1 LSQAVELILTSVI
14 FGAVGLL
21 SPTRAAM
28 AVVMLTSKTRPWGRA
43 IAYLA
48 GSTLVFGI
56 AAVIGLLGVQ
66 AGGGAQSAL
75 TIFAGLAMLGV
86 AAGMTIVHRRRS
98 PEPETE
104 PRHPMLSA
112 FGVGV
117 GVSFQSTGRLFVL
130 LAGGYRI
137 GVLADSISQALF
149 YAAIMIA
156 IWQGSIWLLMLMS
169 VFMPERFAAVERRAR
184 PALDRIENGVI
195 GIVIVAL
202 LGAWLLYVGV
212 RS

>member
-1 LSQAVELILTSVI
+1 
-14 FGAVGLL
+14 
-21 SPTRAAM
+21 
-28 AVVMLTSKTRPWGRA
+28 
-43 IAYLA
+43 
-48 GSTLVFGI
+48 
-56 AAVIGLLGVQ
+56 
-66 AGGGAQSAL
+66 
-75 TIFAGLAMLGV
+75 
-86 AAGMTIVHRRRS
+86 
-98 PEPETE
+98 
-104 PRHPMLSA
+104 MLSA

>member
-1 LSQAVELILTSVI
+1 VSSTLELLLTSIV

-28 AVVMLTSKTRPWGRA
+28 TVVMLTSKTLAWGRA
-43 IAYLA
+43 LAYLA

-56 AAVIGLLGVQ
+56 AAVIGLFGVQ

-75 TIFAGLAMLGV
+75 TIVAGLAMIGV
-86 AAGMTIVHRRRS
+86 AAGMTIVHRRR
-98 PEPETE
+98 PAEPDPE

-137 GVLADSISQALF
+137 GVLADSVTVALI
-149 YAAIMIA
+149 YAGIMIA

-169 VFMPERFAAVERRAR
+169 VFMPDRFAAVERRAR

-202 LGAWLLYVGV
+202 LGAWLLYIGV
-212 RS
+212 RG